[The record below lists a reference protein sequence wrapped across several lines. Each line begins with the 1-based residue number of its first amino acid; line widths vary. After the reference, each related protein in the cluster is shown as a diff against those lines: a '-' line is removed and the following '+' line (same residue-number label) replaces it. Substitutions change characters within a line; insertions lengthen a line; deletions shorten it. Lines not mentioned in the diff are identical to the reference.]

1 MKYLST
7 SILSIKDN
15 LIDNIKIIDEKTDYI
30 HIDIMDGIFV
40 NNNTWDINTVKL
52 LTEGHKKPLDV
63 HLMVSDVK
71 KYIDDFSLLKPEY
84 ITIHLESTNKI
95 DEVIEYIKNKGIK
108 VGLSIKPST
117 DVSKLYPFLKKVD
130 LILIMSVEPGF
141 GGQKFLDSATIKIDR
156 LKELRTLYEYNY
168 KIEVDGGVNLETLNK
183 CINSDLF
190 VVGSYIT
197 SSNNYEDRID
207 EINKII
213 KA

>member
-117 DVSKLYPFLKKVD
+117 DVSKLYPFLKKVE
-130 LILIMSVEPGF
+130 LILIMSVELGF

-156 LKELRTLYEYNY
+156 LKELRTLYEYKY

>member
-1 MKYLST
+1 
-7 SILSIKDN
+7 
-15 LIDNIKIIDEKTDYI
+15 
-30 HIDIMDGIFV
+30 MDGIFV

-52 LTEGHKKPLDV
+52 LTAGHKKPLDV